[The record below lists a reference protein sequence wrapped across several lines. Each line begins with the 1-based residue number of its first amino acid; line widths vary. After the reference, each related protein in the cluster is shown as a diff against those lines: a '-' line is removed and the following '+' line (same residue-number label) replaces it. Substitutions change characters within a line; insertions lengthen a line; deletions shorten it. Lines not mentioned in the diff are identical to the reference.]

1 VSQGAWANLQR
12 AFTFAFDG
20 LRHALRTQ
28 RTFRL
33 HLAIAAI
40 ITTLVVW
47 LPLSSVEAAMVV
59 SAMAAVLVA
68 ELFNTAV
75 EAVVDLLVERN
86 HNQIARVAKDVAAA
100 GVLITSV
107 AAAVAGTLI
116 LGAPLAVAVGVS
128 APTAATLARV
138 TALALILLGAGGLV
152 RLARQH
158 RSSSQVFH

>member
-1 VSQGAWANLQR
+1 MWANLQR

-33 HLAIAAI
+33 HLAIAGI
-40 ITTLVVW
+40 ITILVIW
-47 LPLSSVEAAMVV
+47 LPLSSAEAAVV
-59 SAMAAVLVA
+59 VIAMGAVLVA

-86 HNQIARVAKDVAAA
+86 HHQVARVAKDVAAA
-100 GVLITSV
+100 GVLITAV
-107 AAAVAGTLI
+107 AAAVAGTLV
-116 LGAPLAVAVGVS
+116 LGAPLAVAAGFSV
-128 APTAATLARV
+128 PTATTLARV
-138 TALALILLGAGGLV
+138 AALVLILLGAGGLV